1 MHTQFSNAINPWTS
15 QRMTKTAKPRK
26 PDVRKNVEEISFTD
40 DKPVGRVMPDGK
52 YTPVFDRAYA
62 TGQRIKCPPES
73 SQSISNAARKWVEKN
88 SLAAK
93 VSATSK
99 YPKDGMGGVWIIP
112 ETAQ

>member
-1 MHTQFSNAINPWTS
+1 MRSKFAKSINPWTQ
-15 QRMTKTAKPRK
+15 QRMTKNNNPRK
-26 PDVRKNVEEISFTD
+26 PDAPTSVEEISFTD

-52 YTPVFDRAYA
+52 YTPVFERAYA